1 VLTDQEINNYL
12 KLVRSELYLD
22 SKKKNK
28 IVNDLRCSIK
38 DFSENNPSANLSD
51 LYEEYG
57 TPKDLACE
65 FIGQEDGEKLK
76 QKIHISKRI
85 KFWIA
90 IGIILVILI
99 VSTIT
104 ILNYIENR
112 HYRDGYYI
120 ETIIEE

>member
-1 VLTDQEINNYL
+1 MLTDQEINNYL
-12 KLVRSELYLD
+12 KLVRSELYLN

-85 KFWIA
+85 KVWVIV
-90 IGIILVILI
+90 GIVLAVLI
-99 VSTIT
+99 VFTVTIV
-104 ILNYIENR
+104 NYIENHNFR
-112 HYRDGYYI
+112 NGYYV